1 MKPRNRII
9 DQGSTVEVREGYTI
23 KRIPRDNKIRDVD
36 KEVDSLKAIQKHKE
50 EMLKFLAQKKG
61 K

>member
-9 DQGSTVEVREGYTI
+9 DQRSTVEVREGYTI
-23 KRIPRDNKIRDVD
+23 KRIPKIRDVD

>member
-1 MKPRNRII
+1 MKPRNKII
-9 DQGSTVEVREGYTI
+9 DQRSTVEVRDGYTI
-23 KRIPRDNKIRDVD
+23 RRIPRDNKIRDVD
-36 KEVDSLKAIQKHKE
+36 KEVDSLKAMQKHKE